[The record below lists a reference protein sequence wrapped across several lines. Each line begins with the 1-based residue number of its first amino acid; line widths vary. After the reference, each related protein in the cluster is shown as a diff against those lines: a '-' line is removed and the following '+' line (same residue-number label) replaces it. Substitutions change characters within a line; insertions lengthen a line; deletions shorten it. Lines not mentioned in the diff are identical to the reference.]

1 MPCLPSSSPKAEKRD
16 SDLGRD
22 GCPEIL
28 SCQRNGEQRWGESN
42 PTQLLNS
49 SNPGGSGIMQVAC
62 VDCVCLTRY
71 LFASQVGSGDYS
83 TRTQLRTASLLESTQ
98 RVWCGRARGG
108 TRQVGLLFGRVF
120 CELDICVIASP
131 ACSSKVHFHP
141 LTVSWLPTQT
151 SPNWLSNCFIHLL
164 STQLQQLLFRA
175 TKHCVFWPFPR
186 LSVWLPP
193 VCVTCDLQ
201 GVTHEPGA
209 RLSLAARRSRNFFA
223 QSKPSRACTPLPR
236 PIRPPIPDPRC
247 PTLFSLSIKERRLCL
262 GCRRNRCRCRC
273 RCRCRRRRRHRHR
286 LLGPRTRPSR
296 SSHAVESR
304 HSSA

>member
-1 MPCLPSSSPKAEKRD
+1 MSRVTKAQALRRSGTSGPTSKYLFNHINIREAQKYLDSGFHALSAELKRRNGIRI
-16 SDLGRD
+16 SDGARRLW
-22 GCPEIL
+22 

-141 LTVSWLPTQT
+141 LTVSWLPNPNISKLAVKLFYSFALDAAAAAPLQSHQT
-151 SPNWLSNCFIHLL
+151 LCFLAV
-164 STQLQQLLFRA
+164 ST
-175 TKHCVFWPFPR
+175 
-186 LSVWLPP
+186 P
-193 VCVTCDLQ
+193 VCVAPSGLC
-201 GVTHEPGA
+201 HM
-209 RLSLAARRSRNFFA
+209 RLAGGDA
-223 QSKPSRACTPLPR
+223 
-236 PIRPPIPDPRC
+236 
-247 PTLFSLSIKERRLCL
+247 
-262 GCRRNRCRCRC
+262 
-273 RCRCRRRRRHRHR
+273 
-286 LLGPRTRPSR
+286 
-296 SSHAVESR
+296 
-304 HSSA
+304 